1 MTESSLDLLLKGRSQ
16 VFRDKVRALVQ
27 RYNIDEND
35 PTFVLLVGTSTLEV
49 LLEKY
54 PQEFET
60 LFRQL
65 LTQMDQ
71 RWGRLQEAWAIAAK
85 ESSASAQHLTQAIG
99 GIQQASAAEQEK
111 IRTQAGSQ
119 AELLTKAFQEQTEQ
133 LRAEAEKLAA
143 HAIAS
148 AQATAAE
155 QVKEISKR
163 FRKAYYLEAAGFAC
177 LGASLLFATG
187 WAFGWFGHST
197 RASQSTWA
205 DFERWNQEEL
215 QACVEAGLDTCN
227 FHIEVPK
234 AKKE

>member
-16 VFRDKVRALVQ
+16 EFRDKVRALVQ
-27 RYNIDEND
+27 RYDIDEND
-35 PTFVLLVGTSTLEV
+35 PTFILLVGTSTLEV

-60 LFRQL
+60 LFGQL
-65 LTQMDQ
+65 LSQMDQ
-71 RWGRLQEAWAIAAK
+71 RWGRLQEAWVIAAK
-85 ESSASAQHLTQAIG
+85 ESSTSAQQLTQVLAG
-99 GIQQASAAEQEK
+99 VKQASAAEQETIK
-111 IRTQAGSQ
+111 KQAGSQ
-119 AELLTKAFQEQTEQ
+119 AELLTTAFQEQTQQ
-133 LRAEAEKLAA
+133 LRAETEKLAA

-155 QVKEISKR
+155 QVKGISKR
-163 FRKAYYLEAAGFAC
+163 FRKAYYTEAVGFAC
-177 LGASLLFATG
+177 LSASLLFATG

-197 RASQSTWA
+197 RVSMSIWA